1 MKNSSIVVVGSSNT
15 DMVVLTDHLPA
26 GGETVLGGEFFMNPG
41 GKGAN
46 QAVAA
51 SRLGGAVTFIAK
63 IGNDIFGKQAVEL
76 LKKEGINTSYI
87 LEDPDHP
94 SGIALITVDR
104 QGENCIVVASGSNA
118 NLRQGDIQKVKEIIQ
133 QAGIVLLQLEI
144 PQPSVEYVVQIA
156 AAAGAKVILNP
167 APARTLPDALLGR
180 LSIITPNE
188 TETEILTGIK
198 IKDEES
204 AERAAIKLREK
215 GVDTV
220 IITMGSRGAFVF
232 NDDVCEMIPAPAV
245 QAIDTT
251 AAGDVFNGAL
261 SVALSENKS
270 IYEAVYYACSAA
282 SISVTRRGAQ
292 ASAPFR
298 NEII

>member
-1 MKNSSIVVVGSSNT
+1 MKNSSIIVVGSSNT
-15 DMVVLTDHLPA
+15 DMVVLADHLPA

-51 SRLGGAVTFIAK
+51 SRLGGSVTFIAK

-76 LKKEGINTSYI
+76 FKKEGINTSYI

-94 SGIALITVDR
+94 SGIALITVNR
-104 QGENCIVVASGSNA
+104 EGENCIVVASGSNA
-118 NLRQGDIQKVKEIIQ
+118 NLRQGDIQKVKEVIQ

-144 PQPSVEYVVQIA
+144 PLSTVEYVVQIA
-156 AAAGAKVILNP
+156 SAAGAKVILNP

-198 IKDEES
+198 IEDEES

-232 NDDVCEMIPAPAV
+232 NDDLCEIIPAHVV
-245 QAIDTT
+245 QAIDST

-261 SVALSENKS
+261 AVALSENKS

-292 ASAPFR
+292 ASAPYK

>member
-167 APARTLPDALLGR
+167 APARTLPDELLGR

-270 IYEAVYYACSAA
+270 IYEAVFYACSAA

>member
-270 IYEAVYYACSAA
+270 IYEAVFYACSAA

>member
-167 APARTLPDALLGR
+167 APARTLPDELLGR